1 MVYSPKRHSKHF
13 RLTVDDTSR
22 GGRYSISLMDS
33 AADKPT
39 LAASTRRGSTRLA
52 TLLSITPDS
61 VEPSSSRLKRAAS
74 ISDASVESDGSE
86 WGDGPAKRATKR
98 PRRAVAKRNVSSC
111 AGAST
116 SVKRKAPESASAKP
130 VAAKRRKTA
139 EEPPTDSS
147 GEESVAAAEDD
158 QEEEE
163 DDDDDDDDEDE
174 DEEDTELGL
183 DEADSDGSDFAATR
197 THRVRAVGQRATA
210 AAGPPSALVTIERA
224 LLYRVRI
231 SFPRFDVAHLT
242 DQDLRES

>member
-22 GGRYSISLMDS
+22 GGRYSIMDS

-39 LAASTRRGSTRLA
+39 VAASTRRGSTRLA

-74 ISDASVESDGSE
+74 ISDASAESDGSE
-86 WGDGPAKRATKR
+86 RGDGPAKRTAKR
-98 PRRAVAKRNVSSC
+98 PRRAVAKRNASNC

-116 SVKRKAPESASAKP
+116 SVKRKAPESASAKT

-139 EEPPTDSS
+139 EEVPTDSG
-147 GEESVAAAEDD
+147 GEESAASAEDD
-158 QEEEE
+158 QEEEDQ
-163 DDDDDDDDEDE
+163 DDNEDEDE
-174 DEEDTELGL
+174 DDAELGL
-183 DEADSDGSDFAATR
+183 DHADSDGSDFAATR
-197 THRVRAVGQRATA
+197 THRVRAVGQRAAAA
-210 AAGPPSALVTIERA
+210 AAGPPSALATLERD

-231 SFPRFDVAHLT
+231 SFTRYDVAHLA